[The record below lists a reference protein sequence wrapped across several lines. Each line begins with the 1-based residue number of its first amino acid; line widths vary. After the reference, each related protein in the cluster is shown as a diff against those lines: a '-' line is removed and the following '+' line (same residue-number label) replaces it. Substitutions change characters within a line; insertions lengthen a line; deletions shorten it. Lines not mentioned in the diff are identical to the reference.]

1 MLTIIG
7 CGNLNRSDDAAGIQ
21 VVQRLMEDFGGV
33 PPPGVQ
39 LFDAG
44 TNGMEVMF
52 QARGSEALIVVDA
65 CRSGSEPGA
74 VFEVPGSELAAR
86 PAPSYNLHDF
96 RWDHALFA
104 GRQIYG
110 DEFPDEVSVYL
121 IEAATLDLGIGLSP
135 TVEQAVERVVQ
146 KLKTRIHDWQSDKA

>member
-7 CGNLNRSDDAAGIQ
+7 CGNLNRCDDAAGIH
-21 VVQRLMEDFGGV
+21 VIQRLMAEFDGS

-44 TNGMEVMF
+44 TNGMQVMF

-65 CRSGSEPGA
+65 CRSGSEPGTI
-74 VFEVPGSELAAR
+74 FEVPGEVLAAR

-104 GRQIYG
+104 GRQIYA
-110 DEFPDEVSVYL
+110 DDFPEEVAVYL
-121 IEAATLDLGIGLSP
+121 IEATSLDLGIGLSP
-135 TVEQAVERVVQ
+135 PVEQAVERVVK
-146 KLKTRIHDWQSDKA
+146 KLKARIHDWRSNVV